1 MARFRRSKFGE
12 RASGSDPLAD
22 VRRLVS
28 HFAVWHFS
36 EVPTAASK
44 GRLWIQSGLGKP
56 PQGVFARQFQLT
68 HQLENLLAFHRSS
81 SAGCRIGRDSPPA
94 HAAGA
99 VRQE

>member
-1 MARFRRSKFGE
+1 MSARGTSRKCRLRRVRAGYGSK
-12 RASGSDPLAD
+12 AD
-22 VRRLVS
+22 S
-28 HFAVWHFS
+28 
-36 EVPTAASK
+36 
-44 GRLWIQSGLGKP
+44 GKP